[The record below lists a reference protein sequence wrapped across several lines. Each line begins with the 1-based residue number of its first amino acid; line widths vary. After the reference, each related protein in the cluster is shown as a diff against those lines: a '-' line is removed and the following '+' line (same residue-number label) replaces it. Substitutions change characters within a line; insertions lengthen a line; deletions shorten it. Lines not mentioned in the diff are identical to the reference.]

1 MRRRRD
7 SGEKNSGLS
16 PGFSVECQVDVPRN
30 RWKFALEMQKRWGE
44 TQGEAITGLGGRE
57 TCLFT
62 KGSNGSAWQIL

>member
-1 MRRRRD
+1 MGRILG
-7 SGEKNSGLS
+7 SLW
-16 PGFSVECQVDVPRN
+16 SVPVDVPRS

-44 TQGEAITGLGGRE
+44 TQGEAIAVLGGRE